1 MNFCDI
7 DIEDYTIKNCGIDYA
22 GIIGLLII
30 HQSENPSLSDL
41 SDPEYIATRL
51 AEPDKKFFLI
61 RNARGQYEDIE
72 PIEEEDLEGLRVT
85 GATHTAT
92 IEVPDL
98 KPNRDFWD
106 EIQRFNW
113 KIGILTSGGLMY
125 YVDKPVSFYPKIN
138 NQRGIKT
145 AAFFEVVMKWYDLSN
160 PYVLPEPFDGQEPLP
175 DPDGGIFDYTFDFTF
190 E

>member
-1 MNFCDI
+1 MNFCDV
-7 DIEDYTIKNCGIDYA
+7 DIEDYQIRNCGIDYA

-30 HQSENPSLSDL
+30 SNRENPSITDL
-41 SDPEYIATRL
+41 SDPQYIADRL
-51 AEPDKKFFLI
+51 AEPNKKFWLI
-61 RNARGQYEDIE
+61 RNARGQYEDIQ
-72 PIEEEDLEGLRVT
+72 PIEEEDLDGVRVT
-85 GATHTAT
+85 GAVHTAV
-92 IEVPDL
+92 IEAPDI

-106 EIQRFNW
+106 IIQRNNW

-138 NQRGIKT
+138 NTRSIKT
-145 AAFFEVVMKWYDLSN
+145 SAFFEVQMKWYDLSN

-175 DPDGGIFDYTFDFTF
+175 NPDGGIFDYTFDYTF